1 MDVAP
6 AAGLDR
12 KQIEALV
19 RRVVYDHLPDAQ
31 LEKAPPAPRLVVNMS
46 ARHVHLNQEAMDAL
60 FGAGSELTVQ
70 KALYQEALLPPSR
83 RCRFS
88 ARASR

>member
-1 MDVAP
+1 MNVAP

-31 LEKAPPAPRLVVNMS
+31 LEQAPPAPRLVVNMS
-46 ARHVHLNQEAMDAL
+46 ARHVHLNR
-60 FGAGSELTVQ
+60 
-70 KALYQEALLPPSR
+70 EALDRALWR
-83 RCRFS
+83 GCR
-88 ARASR
+88 AHRAEGPVPGGCFCR